1 MIISA
6 DGMSPKLKTI
16 EQRMIEP
23 LLEEANFL
31 QLVLTKDHNIV
42 GHSDGLSCPIF
53 IARNRHRVIGH
64 AESVQTA

>member
-31 QLVLTKDHNIV
+31 QLVLPKDLTIV
-42 GHSDGLSCPIF
+42 GHPDGPKCPKYCQLEEIS
-53 IARNRHRVIGH
+53 IA
-64 AESVQTA
+64 